1 MSEAIS
7 VEGLKKSYK
16 GCCALSLAKARRS
29 PARSPRITQPPPPS
43 RYPVRLQ
50 GLHAAGC
57 HGAVANLQLNGGV

>member
-29 PARSPRITQPPPPS
+29 GRKMRH
-43 RYPVRLQ
+43 L
-50 GLHAAGC
+50 
-57 HGAVANLQLNGGV
+57 

>member
-29 PARSPRITQPPPPS
+29 PARSPRITQPPPPHGIQYAS
-43 RYPVRLQ
+43 RACTPPAATVRL
-50 GLHAAGC
+50 LISS
-57 HGAVANLQLNGGV
+57 